1 MVTPQFLNISNS
13 AVLPLESIVPVG
25 ENTSDNVQIKTLDA
39 FGRSVDSYYWNDY
52 MYDAPC
58 WVDGNFEAVEGV
70 NFAPGQGLWVYGS
83 STTQGL
89 QTAGGV
95 GMEDVI
101 VQLRS
106 GGTATGNPFPVKVA
120 LQDIIPSGENTSD
133 VVQIKTLDAFGRS
146 VDSYYWNDYMYDAPC
161 WVDGN
166 FEAVEGVEF
175 APGQGLWVYG
185 SVDKTEENIGQYL
198 RFPAPEL

>member
-1 MVTPQFLNISNS
+1 MLNCLFLHKNVVGYAQNGLKNGATMVTPQFLNISNS

-25 ENTSDNVQIKTLDA
+25 ENTSDN
-39 FGRSVDSYYWNDY
+39 
-52 MYDAPC
+52 
-58 WVDGNFEAVEGV
+58 
-70 NFAPGQGLWVYGS
+70 
-83 STTQGL
+83 
-89 QTAGGV
+89 
-95 GMEDVI
+95 
-101 VQLRS
+101 
-106 GGTATGNPFPVKVA
+106 
-120 LQDIIPSGENTSD
+120 
-133 VVQIKTLDAFGRS
+133 VQIKTLDAFGRS